1 MSCDYPIPSIAWIVF
16 HGINYADGC
25 GDLRITEDPTAGD
38 VDCDLAELGDL
49 TLLSMAFDRTNNWLK
64 VDSSSVAIGALC
76 AGYDLRVV
84 CDEEPGLS
92 QLLREALTT
101 DGATASIRTL
111 KVTGETVGCM
121 ECADEPL
128 SLVDRIARSFVTDGT
143 DTYVLLATPGTEA
156 DSVDCTNNGV
166 GGQTVAGSPLVP
178 IGSCGMWA
186 WRFVNE
192 PAGGGGGGGGDFND
206 DFNDDF
212 NI

>member
-143 DTYVLLATPGTEA
+143 DTYVLLATPDTEA
-156 DSVDCTNNGV
+156 EAIACGSDVQGT
-166 GGQTVAGSPLVP
+166 TVAGSPLVP
-178 IGSCGMWA
+178 VGSCGMWA
-186 WRFVNE
+186 WRFVVE
-192 PAGGGGGGGGDFND
+192 PVTPGLLGDFNGDFND
-206 DFNDDF
+206 DFN
-212 NI
+212 I